1 MSANGYRDYFKVL
14 GVDRSADADAVKKAF
29 RKLARQYHP
38 DVNPGDKGAEAK
50 FKEISEAYEVLSDP
64 DKRKRYEQFG
74 QYWNQA
80 GGAAGAG
87 GVDVDFGRYGNF
99 DDFINDLL
107 GRFGG
112 PGGGG
117 FAGSPG
123 GFGGF
128 GSGFPGGFGASGFPG
143 GGQRAQAPNLD
154 AEANISLSFSEAFR
168 GCERTLAVNDERV
181 QVRIPAGVKPGSRLR
196 LKGKGNLQPG
206 TGRRGDLYLNLQ
218 LQDHPVW
225 NLEGDQLKADLPL
238 SLDELALGGEV
249 RVATPDGEATV
260 TVPPGITVGR
270 SLRLKGKGWP
280 SKGGGATFCSASASS
295 NRRATASRN
304 GSCSSNCVLSAVL
317 TPAPI
322 GSAPLGSDA
331 IRRLHRG
338 VVCRSQWACGAQHQA
353 DALVCFTDAW
363 SGAAHA
369 RSLRRRGGPR
379 DIDRALCAR

>member
-14 GVDRSADADAVKKAF
+14 GVERGADADAVKRAF

-38 DVNPGDKGAEAK
+38 DVNPGDAGAEAK

-64 DKRKRYEQFG
+64 DKRRRYEQFG

-80 GGAAGAG
+80 GGGGA

-112 PGGGG
+112 PGGAGFGG
-117 FAGSPG
+117 APG
-123 GFGGF
+123 GFGGGF
-128 GSGFPGGFGASGFPG
+128 GSGFPGGFPG
-143 GGQRAQAPNLD
+143 GGFGGPTGARSTAVNLD
-154 AEANISLSFSEAFR
+154 AEATISLSFSEAFR

-225 NLEGDQLKADLPL
+225 SLEGDQLKAELPL

-260 TVPPGITVGR
+260 TVPPGMAVGR

-280 SKGGGATFCSASASS
+280 QQGGRGDLLLSLSLKQPASYSAEE
-295 NRRATASRN
+295 RQLLEQLRA
-304 GSCSSNCVLSAVL
+304 
-317 TPAPI
+317 
-322 GSAPLGSDA
+322 
-331 IRRLHRG
+331 
-338 VVCRSQWACGAQHQA
+338 
-353 DALVCFTDAW
+353 
-363 SGAAHA
+363 A
-369 RSLRRRGGPR
+369 RSSDPR
-379 DIDRALCAR
+379 ANWISSARL

>member
-1 MSANGYRDYFKVL
+1 MSVNGYRDYFKVL
-14 GVDRSADADAVKKAF
+14 GVERGADADTIKRAF

-64 DKRKRYEQFG
+64 DKRRRYEQFG
-74 QYWNQA
+74 QYWSQA
-80 GGAAGAG
+80 GGMGGMGGA
-87 GVDVDFGRYGNF
+87 DVDFGRYGNF

-112 PGGGG
+112 PGGAGG
-117 FAGSPG
+117 MGG

-128 GSGFPGGFGASGFPG
+128 GSGFPSGGFAGGGFPG
-143 GGQRAQAPNLD
+143 GGFAGGRSAPLNLD
-154 AEANISLSFSEAFR
+154 AEATISLSFAEAFR

-225 NLEGDQLKADLPL
+225 SLDGDQLKAELPL
-238 SLDELALGGEV
+238 SLDELALGGDI

-260 TVPPGITVGR
+260 TVPPAMAVGR
-270 SLRLKGKGWP
+270 TLRLKGKGWP
-280 SKGGGATFCSASASS
+280 ASS
-295 NRRATASRN
+295 GR
-304 GSCSSNCVLSAVL
+304 GDLLLSL
-317 TPAPI
+317 
-322 GSAPLGSDA
+322 
-331 IRRLHRG
+331 
-338 VVCRSQWACGAQHQA
+338 
-353 DALVCFTDAW
+353 
-363 SGAAHA
+363 
-369 RSLRRRGGPR
+369 SLRQPPSYSDQERQLLEQLRDVRSCDPRREWMN
-379 DIDRALCAR
+379 AARL